1 MTPRATMS
9 PIIHRLSLA
18 ISFALFLAPGLL
30 IAQSGEQAPPGIDES
45 LLDEPS
51 GWLRVEVAVLV
62 DTSEKALF
70 SEQWPLSPGPHYP
83 QRSRWLLDSE
93 SDGNLQAQYPG
104 SQLTIDEVGNVRL
117 LLPTPKR
124 LIAEAHSNIA
134 AVMAEYLDEL
144 SGNVLPDPHDLS
156 LPLAT
161 TATGNS
167 IAESEI
173 RLALPTDQVDVQ
185 ALALDDLNPLALDEL
200 RAGVRALEDLPPR
213 VMPHINADS
222 LTELENTHSS
232 DLDTEHPPA
241 LPTAFL
247 AQENTLLAQ
256 GLRRLT
262 ARSGDQIRMQTAWL
276 QPPEA
281 NNLAILLTDTIDD
294 TAWPAVQGFVQ
305 LVKRDG
311 WRMGVNIWL
320 STAGDYLPQGLTVA
334 APPAQPERT
343 TFLSEESEEELTG
356 VALDERRQWLQA
368 FHQTQLLGDFP
379 PALDLDTND
388 SDLPRDTPNEWS
400 VQKAGISEEPA
411 APAEWPYRHV
421 IHVADTRSLQDGNV
435 RYFDHPVLKVLSAYK
450 ELTWG
455 EVFALGEQER
465 ALAEQSEAGEP

>member
-1 MTPRATMS
+1 MIMN
-9 PIIHRLSLA
+9 
-18 ISFALFLAPGLL
+18 
-30 IAQSGEQAPPGIDES
+30 Q
-45 LLDEPS
+45 
-51 GWLRVEVAVLV
+51 
-62 DTSEKALF
+62 
-70 SEQWPLSPGPHYP
+70 
-83 QRSRWLLDSE
+83 
-93 SDGNLQAQYPG
+93 
-104 SQLTIDEVGNVRL
+104 
-117 LLPTPKR
+117 
-124 LIAEAHSNIA
+124 
-134 AVMAEYLDEL
+134 
-144 SGNVLPDPHDLS
+144 
-156 LPLAT
+156 
-161 TATGNS
+161 
-167 IAESEI
+167 
-173 RLALPTDQVDVQ
+173 
-185 ALALDDLNPLALDEL
+185 
-200 RAGVRALEDLPPR
+200 
-213 VMPHINADS
+213 MPHINADS

-232 DLDTEHPPA
+232 DLDTNHPPA

-281 NNLAILLTDTIDD
+281 NNLAILLTDIIDD

-343 TFLSEESEEELTG
+343 TFFSEESEEELTG
-356 VALDERRQWLQA
+356 AALDERREWLQA

-388 SDLPRDTPNEWS
+388 SDLPRDTPSERS
-400 VQKAGISEEPA
+400 VQKAGISEEPP

-421 IHVADTRSLQDGNV
+421 IHVADTRSLLDGNV